1 MKYLLKLKSLSF
13 QTEKKLLESK
23 YKDWTG
29 HYKALKMNQKVLRM
43 TKTFKK

>member
-1 MKYLLKLKSLSF
+1 MCQQVYQKMKYLLTLKSQSF

-29 HYKALKMNQKVLRM
+29 HYKV
-43 TKTFKK
+43 